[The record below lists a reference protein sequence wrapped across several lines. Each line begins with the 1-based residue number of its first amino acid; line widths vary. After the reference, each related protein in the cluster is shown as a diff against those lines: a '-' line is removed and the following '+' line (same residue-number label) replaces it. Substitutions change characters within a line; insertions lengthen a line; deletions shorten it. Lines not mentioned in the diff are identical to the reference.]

1 MEMKKSYSNPESE
14 ELIVR
19 MESNILSDPDG
30 DKEKGEAGEVESF
43 LPPQTR
49 DMLIRGFHDVPG
61 EDGAVEVVGHHG
73 LE

>member
-43 LPPQTR
+43 YGPE
-49 DMLIRGFHDVPG
+49 I
-61 EDGAVEVVGHHG
+61 DGQFID
-73 LE
+73 